1 VTYRLQRFPTPLATS
16 AFAARTLA
24 VVLALLTA
32 GAALALTGSSPLSL
46 AREVVTDTFG
56 SAFALEDLALL
67 VSPLILTGLSVSV
80 ALRIGA
86 WNIGAEGQFNA
97 GSLAAAGIG
106 LFVPGPPF
114 VILSLMLAA
123 GIGGGVLWM
132 AAPALARAYAG
143 VSEIITT
150 LLLNFVAGLLVYWL
164 ATGPWL
170 APGGRAIGTTA
181 RIVVDIP
188 ELWDE
193 VHWGLPAAI
202 LLCVTLSALLR
213 FTRWGYEIRVCGSN
227 PQAARY
233 AGMPVRRHLITVM
246 LLSGGIA
253 GVAGMVEVAG
263 TVHHLQGGISNNFGY
278 LGIMVAV
285 LARRSTLG
293 VLASALFMAVLL
305 NSGIILSTRGVDV
318 SVVLAVTGLVLLY
331 TAIGDEIAHYRIV
344 RGAALSA
351 RAAEA
356 APKEYPPNELAE

>member
-1 VTYRLQRFPTPLATS
+1 MAYRLQRFPTPLKSS
-16 AFAARTLA
+16 AIAARTIA
-24 VVLALLTA
+24 VVLAVLTA
-32 GAALALTGSSPLSL
+32 GAALAFSGASPVAL
-46 AREVVTDTFG
+46 AREVAADTFG
-56 SAFALEDLALL
+56 SAFALQDLALL
-67 VSPLILTGLSVSV
+67 VSPLILTGLAVAV
-80 ALRIGA
+80 ALRVGA

-97 GSLAAAGIG
+97 GALAAAGVG
-106 LFVPGPPF
+106 LFLPGPPF
-114 VILSLMLAA
+114 VILSLMLLA
-123 GIGGGVLWM
+123 GIGGGVLWI
-132 AAPALARAYAG
+132 AGPALARAYFG
-143 VSEIITT
+143 ISELITT

-181 RIVVDIP
+181 RIAPEIP
-188 ELWDE
+188 EFWEE

-202 LLCVTLSALLR
+202 LLSLTVAALLR
-213 FTRWGYEIRVCGSN
+213 CTRWGYEIRICGSN

-246 LLSGGIA
+246 LLSGAIA
-253 GVAGMVEVAG
+253 GVAGMAEVAG

-293 VLASALFMAVLL
+293 VLAGALFMAVLL

-331 TAIGDEIAHYRIV
+331 TAIGDEVAHYRLV
-344 RGAALSA
+344 HSPEPTTVGVS
-351 RAAEA
+351 
-356 APKEYPPNELAE
+356 P